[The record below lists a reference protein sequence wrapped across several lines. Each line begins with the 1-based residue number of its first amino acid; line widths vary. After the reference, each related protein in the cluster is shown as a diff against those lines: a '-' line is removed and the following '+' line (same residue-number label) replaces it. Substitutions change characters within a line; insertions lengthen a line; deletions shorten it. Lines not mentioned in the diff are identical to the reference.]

1 MPTFSFLLLSRLC
14 SLLFGNKKGHIEY
27 ALDEIYQKLETRS
40 NAI

>member
-1 MPTFSFLLLSRLC
+1 MPTFSFL
-14 SLLFGNKKGHIEY
+14 FGNQKGRIEY